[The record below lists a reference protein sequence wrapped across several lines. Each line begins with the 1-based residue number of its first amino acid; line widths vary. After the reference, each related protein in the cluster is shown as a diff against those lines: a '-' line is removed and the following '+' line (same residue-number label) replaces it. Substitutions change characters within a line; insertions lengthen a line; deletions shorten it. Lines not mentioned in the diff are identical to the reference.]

1 MIRLRKGLAS
11 RIWENLVRP
20 HAAGR
25 RSVPLALLTRSAKWP
40 IVVRARYGAAMQV
53 LAMIGEQFEASDEIC
68 GAVLS
73 VRQHEDI
80 VALWTRTA
88 ADGLGILAIRCEPH
102 ARLPR
107 PAPPL
112 ACVRGPAPGPAA
124 ERWCRLAA
132 LLASARV
139 VTVSPQGYPQGRAEP
154 AAQHQP

>member
-107 PAPPL
+107 HAPPPRWRAYADL
-112 ACVRGPAPGPAA
+112 RLGPPLSDG
-124 ERWCRLAA
+124 AA
-132 LLASARV
+132 LPPCLRQRV
-139 VTVSPQGYPQGRAEP
+139 W
-154 AAQHQP
+154 